1 MPSSMLSGF
10 VKIAMCAILSIAL
23 LSITFGANATPALD
37 EVMKRADSAGFS
49 GVVLVGDDTK
59 TLYERANGYAD
70 RTKKIPHSADMMWR
84 WASVSKQV
92 TAIIAAQLVTAGKL
106 SLDKTI
112 ADYLS
117 AKQFRG
123 RDAKRI
129 TIRQLLQH
137 TSGLP
142 NPDDSTAGAMPT
154 FYRAT
159 TSSDRVHAESTNG
172 FCAGTPKRAPG
183 EQFEYN
189 NCDYLVLGAVIE
201 QVTGE
206 SFTQV
211 LAKRIARPL
220 KLETLAMASGGNSGA
235 TSLKG
240 YLDATHAEPAL
251 NLVSYGA
258 AGAMTGSPRDLLTLD
273 RALISDSLLSTEMK
287 RQFWKGEPKLGYA
300 ALGVWSFPAPL
311 KGCKEAV
318 DLIERR
324 GEIGGVQVRN
334 IIVPQMKKAI
344 IVFVNRA
351 DWTFGEIWQGD
362 GFSHDL
368 LSAALCDAPAR

>member
-1 MPSSMLSGF
+1 MRPRMLSGF
-10 VKIAMCAILSIAL
+10 GKVATYSMLSIA
-23 LSITFGANATPALD
+23 FGANATPALD

-59 TLYERANGYAD
+59 ALYERAIGFAD
-70 RTKKIPHSADMMWR
+70 RTKKVPHSADMMWR
-84 WASVSKQV
+84 WASVSKQI
-92 TAIIAAQLVTAGKL
+92 TAVIAAQLVAEGKL
-106 SLDKTI
+106 SLDNTV

-117 AKQFRG
+117 AKQFSG

-142 NPDDSTAGAMPT
+142 NPDDSPAGAMPA

-159 TSSDRVHAESTNG
+159 TSSDRVHAESTNA

-189 NCDYLVLGAVIE
+189 NCDYLVFGAVIE
-201 QVTGE
+201 RVTGE
-206 SFTQV
+206 SFSQV
-211 LAKRIARPL
+211 LARRIAQPL
-220 KLETLAMASGGNSGA
+220 KLATLAMASGDNSGV

-240 YLDATHAEPAL
+240 YLDATQAERAL
-251 NLVSYGA
+251 NLAAYGA
-258 AGAMTGSPRDLLTLD
+258 AGAMMGSPRDLLTLD
-273 RALISDSLLSTEMK
+273 RALMGEGLLSAEMK

-311 KGCKEAV
+311 KGCKDPV

-334 IIVPQMKKAI
+334 IIAPQMKKAI
-344 IVFVNRA
+344 VVFVNRA
-351 DWTFGEIWQGD
+351 DWTFGEIWQGS

-368 LSAALCDAPAR
+368 LSAALCGTSVP